1 MIEKIDPKEKGIRQ
15 LTKVDS
21 TMLYAVGYDEE
32 AQILEVVFRT
42 GGIYRYFHIS
52 RELYEGLMSAESK
65 GQYMH
70 AHVIGYYPYERIRRK
85 PS

>member
-1 MIEKIDPKEKGIRQ
+1 MIEKTDPNGKGIRQ

-42 GGIYRYFHIS
+42 GGIYRYFQIS
-52 RELYEGLMSAESK
+52 RELYEGLITAESK
-65 GQYMH
+65 GQYMRT
-70 AHVIGYYPYERIRRK
+70 HVIGQYPYERIRRK
-85 PS
+85 PQ